1 MLKQG
6 GKAAVVVPT
15 GFLTA
20 SKRSNKIAYAIR
32 EELVNRKMLRGVI
45 SMPSNIF
52 ANTGTNVS
60 VIFIDSSKEYD
71 HALLMDASS
80 LGEKKK
86 VDGKNQRTYLSQEEI
101 ERIIAV
107 FNAHEEQEDFS
118 VLASYEDI
126 AQKKYSFSAGQY
138 FEVKLDYAD
147 ITPAEFDEKL
157 AEHMGNLQKMFAEGD
172 ELQKSILAQ
181 LKGLRYE

>member
-1 MLKQG
+1 
-6 GKAAVVVPT
+6 
-15 GFLTA
+15 
-20 SKRSNKIAYAIR
+20 
-32 EELVNRKMLRGVI
+32 
-45 SMPSNIF
+45 
-52 ANTGTNVS
+52 
-60 VIFIDSSKEYD
+60 
-71 HALLMDASS
+71 MDASG

-107 FNAHEEQEDFS
+107 FNARKEQEDFS

-138 FEVKLDYAD
+138 FEVKLDYVD

-157 AEHMGNLQKMFAEGD
+157 AEHMDNLQKMFAEGN
-172 ELQKSILAQ
+172 ELQKNILAQ